1 MDKRENLLKTRWNE
15 AMQRYRSAQEQVSRD
30 YLLRPDGVPT
40 RETMQK
46 ANAARSEV
54 AQVRR
59 LVECNPPRPRRA
71 RWD

>member
-1 MDKRENLLKTRWNE
+1 MDKRVHLLNVRWNA
-15 AMQRYRSAQEQVSRD
+15 AMERYRSAQEQVSRD

-46 ANAARSEV
+46 ASAARTEV
-54 AQVRR
+54 AKVRR
-59 LVECNPPRPRRA
+59 LVECNPPRPHRA

>member
-1 MDKRENLLKTRWNE
+1 MDKRETLLNARWNE
-15 AMQRYRSAQEQVSRD
+15 AMQRYRSAQEQVSLD

-46 ANAARSEV
+46 ANAAKTEV

>member
-1 MDKRENLLKTRWNE
+1 MDKRETLLNERWHA
-15 AMQRYRSAQEQVSRD
+15 AMERYRTAQEQVSRD

-40 RETMQK
+40 RETMQR
-46 ANAARSEV
+46 ANAAKTEV